1 MTKRYLIAAFVAL
14 QGLDVISTMYFLH
27 TGRGVEGNPLIALCM
42 VHLGAWWFVPK
53 MALVLSTVPV
63 LARARPGYVAGMNA
77 LYTYVVINNF
87 ML

>member
-1 MTKRYLIAAFVAL
+1 MSKRYLIVAFVAL

-27 TGRGVEGNPLIALCM
+27 TGRGVESNPLIVLCM

-53 MALVLSTVPV
+53 MALVLATVPV
-63 LARARPGYVAGMNA
+63 LARGHTRYVAGMNA